1 MSTLSDSWCGV
12 RCAIKVKGAR
22 CAMTVILHALFI
34 YVAYAVSY
42 RSSEEILPSLRDHAA
57 AEFVHHTGSTWPHG
71 GPHHP
76 AAGPARC
83 PPDLGQQLPHWQ
95 YRGLLDHR
103 TAERIPTRTADD
115 GAYGGKYRLS
125 KPPQCC
131 RVTMSNCRYARF
143 APVHGLRSIGLFG
156 LQVDLRCNEVERQLW
171 ATLRPYPFGV
181 TSFIP
186 CCSNN
191 ETCSAVNLNSW
202 PSGIRSADTGYF
214 GRRGVDAG
222 DAELLAPGAELA
234 AVIGGGKPKGLGQ
247 RLEPKPLGIKSAAIR
262 QGDRD
267 AEGGI
272 EPPAQ
277 VGAGDVARLDH

>member
-1 MSTLSDSWCGV
+1 
-12 RCAIKVKGAR
+12 
-22 CAMTVILHALFI
+22 MTVILHALFI

-103 TAERIPTRTADD
+103 TAERIPTRMADD

-131 RVTMSNCRYARF
+131 RVTMSNCRYSTVRARSWVAQHWSF
-143 APVHGLRSIGLFG
+143 WARSRRAALRRRPGDP
-156 LQVDLRCNEVERQLW
+156 LQANHLQGRPI
-171 ATLRPYPFGV
+171 AALRPRPGAALQHPYTRRSCLARRDRRV
-181 TSFIP
+181 TV
-186 CCSNN
+186 
-191 ETCSAVNLNSW
+191 CSAGQTGRSRPQHGSVRTCNMNS
-202 PSGIRSADTGYF
+202 P
-214 GRRGVDAG
+214 
-222 DAELLAPGAELA
+222 PG
-234 AVIGGGKPKGLGQ
+234 G
-247 RLEPKPLGIKSAAIR
+247 
-262 QGDRD
+262 
-267 AEGGI
+267 
-272 EPPAQ
+272 
-277 VGAGDVARLDH
+277 